1 MRDFTAM
8 IFETQL
14 ILIGQIR
21 DVFQLILPTL
31 KNIIYSVSYVLTLTE
46 MCPLHPG
53 VDLRGIPS

>member
-21 DVFQLILPTL
+21 DVFSTNTAYIE
-31 KNIIYSVSYVLTLTE
+31 KIIYSVSYVLTLTE